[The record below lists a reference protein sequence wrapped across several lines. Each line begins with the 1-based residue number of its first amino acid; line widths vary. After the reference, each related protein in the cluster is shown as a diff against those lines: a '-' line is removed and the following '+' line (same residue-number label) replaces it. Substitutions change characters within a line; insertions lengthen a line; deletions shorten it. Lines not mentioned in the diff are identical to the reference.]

1 MKWLPIKM
9 NFLPLIFQEIN
20 FVTEDYITTLNKIRQ
35 KEKELGKEQKNQ
47 KKFESDKKSSEESPS
62 KMDNKL
68 QEQTHSEY
76 ELNKEKEKE
85 KAEIEIEKENE
96 EGEEME
102 KLIKKYNALRS
113 SISKRINELE
123 DFYEDNIEDVRV
135 SNFEKARL
143 RLKKLLMYS
152 YETINKVENSSYQ
165 KNIFIRDENNHLNK
179 KITEDIKKKIIENN
193 ISLEK
198 QMVKERKKE
207 EEKVKKKLLG
217 EEKQKKVLNKRDNI
231 KNNKRLVKVK
241 ATGGFSTMTDKARK
255 SSVMS
260 DSEYYDGFDL
270 DEYNKSREII
280 FKIKLKE
287 DEYKLLLKE
296 KKNKG
301 NISPYLFK

>member
-1 MKWLPIKM
+1 MKWLPLKM

-20 FVTEDYITTLNKIRQ
+20 FVTEEYITLLSKIRQ
-35 KEKELGKEQKNQ
+35 KESEKESKKNQ
-47 KKFESDKKSSEESPS
+47 KAESNIRSSDESPS
-62 KMDNKL
+62 RKSNKNI
-68 QEQTHSEY
+68 EQTDSEF
-76 ELNKEKEKE
+76 EINKEKEKTE
-85 KAEIEIEKENE
+85 TEKENDE
-96 EGEEME
+96 EYEII
-102 KLIKKYNALRS
+102 IKKYNGLRM

-152 YETINKVENSSYQ
+152 YDNINKVENSSNQ
-165 KNIFIRDENNHLNK
+165 KDIFIKDENNLFNK
-179 KITEDIKKKIIENN
+179 KITEDTKKKIIENN

-198 QMVKERKKE
+198 QIMKEKTKE
-207 EEKVKKKLLG
+207 EEKAKKKLLG
-217 EEKQKKVLNKRDNI
+217 SVEKQKKIGNKKEGVKNKKRVI
-231 KNNKRLVKVK
+231 KVR
-241 ATGGFSTMTDKARK
+241 GDEGFLKPTEKARK

-260 DSEYYDGFDL
+260 DSDNMDFDF

-301 NISPYLFK
+301 HVSPYLFK

>member
-76 ELNKEKEKE
+76 ELNKEKEKTE
-85 KAEIEIEKENE
+85 VENE
-96 EGEEME
+96 DNEEVE
-102 KLIKKYNALRS
+102 KLIKKYNALHS

-152 YETINKVENSSYQ
+152 YEAINKVENSSYQ

-179 KITEDIKKKIIENN
+179 KITEDIKQKIIENN

-198 QMVKERKKE
+198 QMVKERKK
-207 EEKVKKKLLG
+207 KKK
-217 EEKQKKVLNKRDNI
+217 
-231 KNNKRLVKVK
+231 RLERNYQV
-241 ATGGFSTMTDKARK
+241 
-255 SSVMS
+255 
-260 DSEYYDGFDL
+260 
-270 DEYNKSREII
+270 
-280 FKIKLKE
+280 
-287 DEYKLLLKE
+287 
-296 KKNKG
+296 KKNKK
-301 NISPYLFK
+301 IF

>member
-1 MKWLPIKM
+1 MKWLPLKM

-20 FVTEDYITTLNKIRQ
+20 FVTEEYITLLSKIRQ
-35 KEKELGKEQKNQ
+35 KESEKESKKNQ
-47 KKFESDKKSSEESPS
+47 KAE
-62 KMDNKL
+62 NKNI
-68 QEQTHSEY
+68 EQTDSEF
-76 ELNKEKEKE
+76 EINKEKEKTE
-85 KAEIEIEKENE
+85 TEKENDE
-96 EGEEME
+96 EYEII
-102 KLIKKYNALRS
+102 IKKYNGLRM

-152 YETINKVENSSYQ
+152 YDNINKVENSSHQ
-165 KNIFIRDENNHLNK
+165 KDIFIKDENNLFNK
-179 KITEDIKKKIIENN
+179 KITEDTKKKIIENN

-198 QMVKERKKE
+198 QIMKEKTKE
-207 EEKVKKKLLG
+207 EEKAKKKLLG
-217 EEKQKKVLNKRDNI
+217 SVEKQKKIGNKKEGVKNI
-231 KNNKRLVKVK
+231 KMVIKVR
-241 ATGGFSTMTDKARK
+241 GDEGFLKPTEKARK

-260 DSEYYDGFDL
+260 DSDNMDFDF

-301 NISPYLFK
+301 HVSPYLFK

>member
-1 MKWLPIKM
+1 MKWLPLKM

-20 FVTEDYITTLNKIRQ
+20 FVTEEYITLLSKIRQ
-35 KEKELGKEQKNQ
+35 KESEKESKKNQ
-47 KKFESDKKSSEESPS
+47 KAE
-62 KMDNKL
+62 NKNI
-68 QEQTHSEY
+68 EQTDSEF
-76 ELNKEKEKE
+76 EINKEKEKTE
-85 KAEIEIEKENE
+85 TEKENDE
-96 EGEEME
+96 EYEII
-102 KLIKKYNALRS
+102 IKKYNGLRM

-152 YETINKVENSSYQ
+152 YDNINKVENSSHQ
-165 KNIFIRDENNHLNK
+165 KDIFIKDENNLFNK
-179 KITEDIKKKIIENN
+179 KITEDTKKKIIENN

-198 QMVKERKKE
+198 QIMKEKTKE
-207 EEKVKKKLLG
+207 EEKAKKKLLG
-217 EEKQKKVLNKRDNI
+217 SVERQKKIGNKKEGVKNKKRVI
-231 KNNKRLVKVK
+231 KVR
-241 ATGGFSTMTDKARK
+241 GDEGFLKPTEKARK

-260 DSEYYDGFDL
+260 DSDYMDFDF

-301 NISPYLFK
+301 HVSPYLFK

>member
-76 ELNKEKEKE
+76 ELNKEKEKT
-85 KAEIEIEKENE
+85 EIENEDNE
-96 EGEEME
+96 EFE

>member
-1 MKWLPIKM
+1 MKWLPLKM

-20 FVTEDYITTLNKIRQ
+20 FVTEEYITLLSKIRQ
-35 KEKELGKEQKNQ
+35 KESEKESKKNQ
-47 KKFESDKKSSEESPS
+47 KAESNIRSSDESPS
-62 KMDNKL
+62 RKSNKNI
-68 QEQTHSEY
+68 EQTDSEF
-76 ELNKEKEKE
+76 EINKENEKTE
-85 KAEIEIEKENE
+85 TEKENDE
-96 EGEEME
+96 EYEII
-102 KLIKKYNALRS
+102 IKKYNGLRM

-152 YETINKVENSSYQ
+152 YDNINKVENSSHQ
-165 KNIFIRDENNHLNK
+165 KDIFIKDENNLFNK
-179 KITEDIKKKIIENN
+179 KITEDTKKKIIENN

-198 QMVKERKKE
+198 QIMKEKTKE
-207 EEKVKKKLLG
+207 EEKAKKKLLG
-217 EEKQKKVLNKRDNI
+217 SVEKQKKIGNKKEGVKNKKRVI
-231 KNNKRLVKVK
+231 KVR
-241 ATGGFSTMTDKARK
+241 GDEGFLKPTEKARK

-260 DSEYYDGFDL
+260 DSDNMDFDF

-301 NISPYLFK
+301 HVSPYLFK